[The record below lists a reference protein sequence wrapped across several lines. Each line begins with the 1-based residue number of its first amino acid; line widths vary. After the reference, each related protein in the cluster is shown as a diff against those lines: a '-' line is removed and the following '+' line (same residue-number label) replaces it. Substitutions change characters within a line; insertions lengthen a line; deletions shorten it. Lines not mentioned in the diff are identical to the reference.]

1 MGPSEPKDPVVIG
14 FAGPPHGVRGTIR
27 VKPAGDGRHLREGV
41 EPFIGGER
49 RRIVGS
55 RSTNKGFL
63 LDLEGIDS
71 REAAET
77 LRSEELQLDRCELDE
92 PETGEFY
99 VEDLVGLAVFDESG
113 GSLGVVSEVFETP
126 AHEVLVIRSEDGER
140 LVPFTLEHVPEV
152 DVDSGRL
159 VARPPEPDE

>member
-1 MGPSEPKDPVVIG
+1 MDTSEPEDPVVIG
-14 FAGPPHGVRGTIR
+14 LVGPPHGVRGTIR
-27 VKPAGDGRHLREGV
+27 VKSAGGGRHLRKGV

-49 RRIVGS
+49 RRILGS

-63 LDLEGIDS
+63 VDIEGIAS
-71 REAAET
+71 REEAEA
-77 LRSEELQLDRCELDE
+77 LRSEELQLDRAELDE
-92 PETGEFY
+92 PEEGEFY
-99 VEDLVGLAVFDESG
+99 VEDLAGLDVFDESG
-113 GSLGVVSEVFETP
+113 YSLGSVSEVFDTL
-126 AHEVLVIRSEDGER
+126 AHEILVIRSDEGEM